1 MANLMDKEITYTTEI
16 KEYIKVI
23 GKMERNKDSD
33 NS

>member
-1 MANLMDKEITYTTEI
+1 MANPMDKEITYTTEI

-23 GKMERNKDSD
+23 GKMVRNKVLD